1 MRESGR
7 LKRPC
12 GASRRLEAREF
23 IHVSLQIESQ
33 VENNGSREFIQVK
46 FGISQI
52 GHRRTLARMREE
64 DYGYSPSERVDRY
77 SLTRP

>member
-23 IHVSLQIESQ
+23 IHVSFTKVMTLDEKDAPEKFSVDVSGAESIKIE
-33 VENNGSREFIQVK
+33 VGGGWYKGDGSGLIPAICAADLCLR
-46 FGISQI
+46 
-52 GHRRTLARMREE
+52 
-64 DYGYSPSERVDRY
+64 
-77 SLTRP
+77 